1 MYFDESKI
9 LILISIVNIQK
20 PFDCLWCEVFTHQT
34 ANCRK
39 MKQAKAE
46 MPLVDDNAP
55 LVDDVKVTGD
65 QLVIQLE
72 AVVADTPV
80 DAAYPAANRFQTRGP
95 LDWWADSAATRHMTY
110 DRGSLH
116 NYKPINN
123 PWTVT
128 GIKNAVATVHGIG
141 DVHLTTKVIYSMCSH
156 KSDLILTYIYYF
168 PDWANPNIAKR
179 NLRPR
184 TGNKP

>member
-1 MYFDESKI
+1 MNFDESKI
-9 LILISIVNIQK
+9 PVLILTSIYTTVIIQK

-34 ANCRK
+34 ANCKK
-39 MKQAKAE
+39 MKQARTE

-55 LVDDVKVTGD
+55 LVGDVKVTGD

-72 AVVADTPV
+72 PAMAETPV

-116 NYKPINN
+116 NYKPIDN

-156 KSDLILTYIYYF
+156 NILILY
-168 PDWANPNIAKR
+168 
-179 NLRPR
+179 
-184 TGNKP
+184 